1 MENTSC
7 SIRSEDLFFFLRHDD
22 FGKEKGNTRSKT
34 FFLQNTNFWES
45 WPRAFNFEYP
55 SLNTSIIMRCDNN

>member
-7 SIRSEDLFFFLRHDD
+7 SIRSEDLFFLRHDD
-22 FGKEKGNTRSKT
+22 FGKKREIRDQRS

-45 WPRAFNFEYP
+45 WTRASNFEYP